1 MLCVY
6 RTNGIFRPNAPPRD
20 RPVPPA
26 AKSSTVKPAAV
37 KTARRGRV
45 GALPS
50 AATTAVPAAR
60 VALAVTPAEEI
71 GSWSG
76 DPNFMTSLARG
87 IAVIRAFTQ
96 QKRRLTISQLSQRTG
111 IPRAAVRRCL
121 YTLAQLGYVNVEDG
135 RDYSLSPRIL
145 SLGHAYLSSTPLAT
159 AAQPLLDRVSDV
171 LHESSSIALME
182 GDEILYVAR
191 SSTNRR
197 IMSVDLGIGTRLPAY
212 CTSMGRILLA
222 HLTSAELEAY
232 LARVKMI
239 QYTPRTLVAPD
250 KLRREL
256 DGIRRTGHAVVD
268 QELEIGLRSIA
279 VPVRDRAGRVVAAM
293 NIGTQ
298 ASRVPIAELERNF
311 LRELEIAAGELGQL
325 LWA

>member
-1 MLCVY
+1 M
-6 RTNGIFRPNAPPRD
+6 
-20 RPVPPA
+20 PPA
-26 AKSSTVKPAAV
+26 AKSVVVKNPRRGKAGASHETAAAV
-37 KTARRGRV
+37 P
-45 GALPS
+45 LPAPRS
-50 AATTAVPAAR
+50 VQGIS
-60 VALAVTPAEEI
+60 PAEEI
-71 GSWSG
+71 EAWSG

-96 QKRRLTISQLSQRTG
+96 QKRRLTISQVSQRTG

-121 YTLAQLGYVNVEDG
+121 YTLGQLGYVKAEDG
-135 RDYSLSPRIL
+135 RDFSLSPRIL

-171 LHESSSIALME
+171 LHESCSIALLE

-212 CTSMGRILLA
+212 CTSMGRVLLA
-222 HLTSAELEAY
+222 HMAAPELDAY
-232 LARVKMI
+232 LGRVKMI
-239 QYTPRTLVAPD
+239 QYTPRTLATAE

-256 DGIRRTGHAVVD
+256 EGVRRTDHAIVD

-279 VPVRDRAGRVVAAM
+279 VPVRDRTGRVVAAM

-298 ASRVPIAELERNF
+298 ASRVSLAELEKSF
-311 LRELEIAAGELGQL
+311 LRELQSAARELGQS
-325 LWA
+325 LWP

>member
-1 MLCVY
+1 M
-6 RTNGIFRPNAPPRD
+6 PPT
-20 RPVPPA
+20 PKFA
-26 AKSSTVKPAAV
+26 ARKP
-37 KTARRGRV
+37 GPRV
-45 GALPS
+45 
-50 AATTAVPAAR
+50 TTTVPAADKR
-60 VALAVTPAEEI
+60 PAKAAMAGAVARTELSLSAAERIEA
-71 GSWSG
+71 WSG

-121 YTLAQLGYVNVEDG
+121 YTLAQLGYVNADEGKDFT
-135 RDYSLSPRIL
+135 LSPCIL
-145 SLGHAYLSSTPLAT
+145 SLGHAYLSSTPLTA

-171 LHESSSIALME
+171 LHESSSIALFE

-212 CTSMGRILLA
+212 CTSMGRVLLA
-222 HLTSAELEAY
+222 YLPQAEQDAY

-239 QYTPRTLVAPD
+239 RYTPRTIVAPD
-250 KLRREL
+250 KLHREL
-256 DGIRRTGHAVVD
+256 DGIRRKGYAIVD

-279 VPVRDRAGRVVAAM
+279 VPVRDHAGRVVAAM
-293 NIGTQ
+293 NIGTH
-298 ASRVPIAELERNF
+298 ASRVSLPEMEKTF
-311 LRELEIAAGELGQL
+311 LRELESAAIELGSSL
-325 LWA
+325 MA